1 MPQLNR
7 VGWFRVVNDMKILSI
22 ALFAVILLGCA
33 TTFEERESVFEIPG
47 VSQDEIYKRA
57 RLWIAETFVSAE
69 DVITFDDADLGIVK
83 GTAIGGYRPAL
94 DWEGYVEF
102 KYNFSV
108 YTRDGGA
115 KLDFQGARR
124 IGQYSSYGLN
134 ADSLAE
140 YFDDLA
146 EDFRQFISRE
156 ISTDW

>member
-1 MPQLNR
+1 
-7 VGWFRVVNDMKILSI
+7 MKIFSI

-33 TTFEERESVFEIPG
+33 TTFEERESVFEVPG
-47 VSQDEIYKRA
+47 VSQDEIFKRA

-83 GTAIGGYRPAL
+83 GTAIGEYRPAF
-94 DWEGYVEF
+94 DWMYVKF

-115 KLDFQGARR
+115 KLDSQGARR

-146 EDFRQFISRE
+146 EDFRMFISRE

>member
-1 MPQLNR
+1 
-7 VGWFRVVNDMKILSI
+7 MKIFSI

-33 TTFEERESVFEIPG
+33 TTFEERESVFEVPG
-47 VSQDEIYKRA
+47 VSQDEIFKRA

-83 GTAIGGYRPAL
+83 GTAVGGYGQAF

-124 IGQYSSYGLN
+124 LGRYSSYGLN
-134 ADSLAE
+134 GDRLAR

-146 EDFRQFISRE
+146 EAFRQFISRE

>member
-1 MPQLNR
+1 
-7 VGWFRVVNDMKILSI
+7 MKIFSI

-33 TTFEERESVFEIPG
+33 TTFEERESVFEVPG
-47 VSQDEIYKRA
+47 VSQDEIFKRA

-83 GTAIGGYRPAL
+83 GTAIGEYRSDF
-94 DWEGYVEF
+94 DWTYVKF

-124 IGQYSSYGLN
+124 IGKYSSYGLNARIGKYSSYGLN

-146 EDFRQFISRE
+146 EDFRMFISRE